1 MNRVGGGA
9 IAMLICIA
17 ASGCAGGAR
26 DLPQLSAAAPAAYHL
41 GPGDQLRIS
50 VQGLD
55 AMNNTYTIGDTGAI
69 AMPLVDVIPAEGKT
83 VRELELAIA
92 SRLLERKIVLEPK
105 VNAQIQT
112 YRPFFVLGEVQRPG
126 AYPYVPGMSVMTAA
140 SLAGG
145 YTFRANTKTAIIK
158 RASTEGRATSDT
170 PVLPGDIVQIRET
183 WF

>member
-1 MNRVGGGA
+1 MNRVGGGT

-17 ASGCAGGAR
+17 ASGCAGGAGN
-26 DLPQLSAAAPAAYHL
+26 LPQLSAAAPAAYRL

-69 AMPLVDVIPAEGKT
+69 AMPLVDVVPAEGKT
-83 VRELELAIA
+83 IRELEVAIA

-105 VNAQIQT
+105 VTAQIQT

-183 WF
+183 LF